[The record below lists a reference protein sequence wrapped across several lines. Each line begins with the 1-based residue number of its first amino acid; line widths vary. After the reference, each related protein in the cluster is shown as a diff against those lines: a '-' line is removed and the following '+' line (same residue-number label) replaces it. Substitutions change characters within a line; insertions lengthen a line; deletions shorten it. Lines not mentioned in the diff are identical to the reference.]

1 MATLGAGDGLGRL
14 PTLVPEASDI
24 ARQLG
29 LLGPCRPLADQL
41 AMTVARTAP
50 DDLVAKVGEFNVWM
64 MGAPTARDGDALR
77 LLGLGETIAR
87 SQSEWTRATKLC
99 ASTSAAAFQL
109 RLEPSHPLAKQL
121 AELARTARRDARL
134 AEVPVGGFDVGMM
147 AALPAPLREM
157 LRPLRETIEQSR
169 SSIELSALRSRDRLV
184 AQHTAPPPHP
194 VTTLCAALTAA
205 VRGCVTI
212 ATLLDP
218 ATESLVIEEVAWL
231 LAWSSTPAW
240 PQQAERTAHVTARQ
254 RALLEAIV
262 DAREPQRRLRIGTK
276 EYGQNRA
283 AITLAPAD
291 RDRWVWQRARAHL
304 SGKVRRERLPTPS
317 PADALA
323 DTIEME
329 RLLTLTLPTDPSW
342 SEDATPLLGSVVL
355 EVWDRLVPEDRA
367 LIQTALKAQLRRTA
381 SLPE

>member
-29 LLGPCRPLADQL
+29 LLGPCHPLADQL
-41 AMTVARTAP
+41 AMTVARTAR
-50 DDLVAKVGEFNVWM
+50 DDLVAKVGEFDVGI
-64 MGAPTARDGDALR
+64 MGARAARDRDALR

-87 SQSEWTRATKLC
+87 LQSEWTRATKLC
-99 ASTSAAAFQL
+99 ASTSTAAFQL
-109 RLEPSHPLAKQL
+109 GLEPSHPLAKQL

-134 AEVPVGGFDVGMM
+134 AEIPVGGFDVGMM

-169 SSIELSALRSRDRLV
+169 SIELSALRSRDRLV

-194 VTTLCAALTAA
+194 VTTLGAALAAA

-212 ATLLDP
+212 TTLLDP
-218 ATESLVIEEVAWL
+218 ATESLVIEEVASL
-231 LAWSSTPAW
+231 LASSSTPAW
-240 PQQAERTAHVTARQ
+240 HQRAERTAHATARQ

-262 DAREPQRRLRIGTK
+262 DAREPQPRLRIGTK

-291 RDRWVWQRARAHL
+291 RDRWVWQRARGVL

-355 EVWDRLVPEDRA
+355 EVWDQLVPEDRA